1 MVYRVMQ
8 PTLFDD
14 LPELGMGFHFGQ
26 ERSGRGGYIV
36 LNAEYAIH
44 AKEIG
49 NPVVFRFLAELRDI
63 KSADIVPSQN
73 VALFLEVFHR
83 WLSNPSAYV
92 DRRQLH
98 QSPPFS
104 FSPQQNDRFVR
115 FSAFSADR
123 RVGPRGSL
131 RPGSY
136 ATSSTDTKIATGYGN
151 VGRYALPNLLPA
163 IYAFDITVPNGTP
176 GLIGTVSPAF
186 GQAGGGVEIEWPTGA
201 PAGSVQGPAT
211 IPAY

>member
-1 MVYRVMQ
+1 MQ

-26 ERSGRGGYIV
+26 EKSGPEGYIV
-36 LNAEYAIH
+36 LNAEYAVN

-49 NPVVFRFLAELRDI
+49 DPVTFQFLAELRDF

-73 VALFLEVFHR
+73 RGLFLEWFQR
-83 WLSNPSAYV
+83 WLSNPSAYL
-92 DRRQLH
+92 RRQQLH
-98 QSPPFS
+98 QSPPFP
-104 FSPQQNDRFVR
+104 FSAQQNDRFVR
-115 FSAFSADR
+115 FSAFNADR
-123 RVGPRGSL
+123 RVGPGRSL

-136 ATSSTDTKIATGYGN
+136 ATSLTDAKVSTGYGN

-163 IYAFDITVPNGTP
+163 IYAFDITVPNGTQ

-186 GQAGGGVEIEWPTGA
+186 GQSGGGVEIEWPTGT
-201 PAGSVQGPAT
+201 PPGSVQGPTT